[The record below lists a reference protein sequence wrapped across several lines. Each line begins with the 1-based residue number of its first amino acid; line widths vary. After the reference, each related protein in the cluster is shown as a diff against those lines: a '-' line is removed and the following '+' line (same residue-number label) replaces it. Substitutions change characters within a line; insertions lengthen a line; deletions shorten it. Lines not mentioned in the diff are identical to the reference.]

1 MGKAILPPRIQKMTA
16 APAKPAGK
24 KKKAKKAAKKVGY

>member
-1 MGKAILPPRIQKMTA
+1 MAKTEKPATSKVPTKPAAKNTAGKVA

-24 KKKAKKAAKKVGY
+24 KK